1 MCTLNY
7 AGASHDNVCSVYA
20 DIFLFVMIPITY
32 IVFSKLIS
40 IANASFLVACDTGYS
55 YGIVI

>member
-20 DIFLFVMIPITY
+20 DIFWFVMILIMY
-32 IVFSKLIS
+32 IMFSKLIS
-40 IANASFLVACDTGYS
+40 IASASFVVACDTGYS